1 VAQVTQKSTQY
12 RLLVG
17 ALEGNSLLG
26 SLRHER
32 EDNIIM
38 SLEVIGLANFVVF
51 FVPCI
56 VIRLCNVNQQNAQ
69 FLIRI
74 K

>member
-1 VAQVTQKSTQY
+1 MAYVIQKSTQY

-32 EDNIIM
+32 EDNIKM
-38 SLEVIGLANFVVF
+38 SLEVIGLANFMF
-51 FVPCI
+51 FLY
-56 VIRLCNVNQQNAQ
+56 RAL
-69 FLIRI
+69 
-74 K
+74 